1 MNKTLLETGLVSI
14 EEEIK
19 VVRAQILTFKKPG
32 KKKRRFSSL
41 EGAWKGKSNF
51 SLEEIKEAEIKFK
64 GKDKLPGE
72 DFPYTKLS

>member
-1 MNKTLLETGLVSI
+1 MNTTLLETGLVSI

-41 EGAWKGKSNF
+41 EGIWKGKSDF
-51 SLEEIKEAEIKFK
+51 SLEKIKEAR
-64 GKDKLPGE
+64 LR
-72 DFPYTKLS
+72 